1 MVRGTRG
8 TLIRSPQ
15 TRGALYIQKETTVKL
30 KSEIN
35 HHIKEAFAKAGI
47 EAEPISV
54 SEATKPEFG
63 DYQFNGAMAL
73 AKVLG
78 KNPRQIAMEIAEKI
92 DRSSVISRAEVAG
105 PGFINLWIDPVWMG
119 ERLQEMRADKRLS
132 VLSKEEGVRTVV
144 DYSSPNMAKQMHVG
158 HLRST
163 IIGDTL
169 ARLFSFLGDEVI
181 RQNHIGD
188 WGTQF
193 GMLIAYL
200 EASGED
206 AYSSLGDLEQFY
218 KDAKVRFDSDPAF
231 ADMAR
236 EYVVKLQGGDPH
248 CQTLW
253 QQFID
258 VSLGHCEEVYS
269 KLGVALGRKDVR
281 AESSYNTL
289 LPSVVEDLR
298 SRSVLQESDG
308 AQCVFMEGSDVPLI
322 IQKRDGGFLYATT
335 DLAAIRYRTEVLGA
349 KRISYVVDARQAGH
363 FRQVFDV
370 ARRAGFVGEDVW
382 LEHVSFGMMLDKSGR
397 PFKTRDGGTVKLID
411 LLEEAVTRA
420 KAMIEARG
428 TQEPGDIEAVAD
440 IVGIAAVK
448 YAELSVNRES
458 NYTFDWD
465 KMLSFEGNTSLYLQY
480 AYARIQS
487 IFRKHGEEIAGEI
500 LLADPLEE
508 RLGMLLLRFEDVL
521 CAAARESMPHY
532 ITSYLYELTTLFMK
546 FYEQNPIL
554 KEDISPELRESRL
567 QLADLTARTIKQGL
581 ELLGIQVL
589 DRL

>member
-1 MVRGTRG
+1 
-8 TLIRSPQ
+8 
-15 TRGALYIQKETTVKL
+15 VKL

-35 HHIKEAFAKAGI
+35 QHIKEAFVKAGI
-47 EAEPISV
+47 EAAPMSV
-54 SEATKPEFG
+54 TEAGKPEFG

-78 KNPRQIAMEIAEKI
+78 KNPRQIATEIMEKI
-92 DRSSVISRAEVAG
+92 DTGGMISRAEIAG
-105 PGFINLWIDPVWMG
+105 PGFINLWIDPSWMG
-119 ERLQEMRADKRLS
+119 EKLQEMLHDGRLS
-132 VLSKEEGVRTVV
+132 ILPKAQGVRTVV

-169 ARLFSFLGDEVI
+169 ARLFAFLGDEVI

-200 EASGED
+200 ETSGED

-218 KDAKVRFDSDPAF
+218 KDAKVKFDSDPAF

-236 EYVVKLQGGDPH
+236 EYVVKLQGGDAH
-248 CQTLW
+248 CRTLW

-258 VSLGHCEEVYS
+258 VSLGHCEEVYDT
-269 KLGVALGRKDVR
+269 LGITLTRKDVR
-281 AESSYNTL
+281 AESSYNEV
-289 LPSVVEDLR
+289 LPSVVEGLR
-298 SRSVLQESDG
+298 SGNILQESDG
-308 AQCVFMEGSDVPLI
+308 AQCVFLEESDVPLI

-335 DLAAIRYRTEVLGA
+335 DLAAIRYRAQVLGA

-363 FRQVFDV
+363 FRQVFDT

-411 LLEEAVTRA
+411 LLDEAVSRA
-420 KAMIEARG
+420 KAMIEDRG
-428 TQEPGDIEAVAD
+428 TQEAAEVEKVAR
-440 IVGIAAVK
+440 IVGIGAVK

-458 NYTFDWD
+458 NYIFDWD

-487 IFRKHGEEIAGEI
+487 IFRKHGEEITGNI
-500 LLADPLEE
+500 LLADPLEA
-508 RLGMLLLRFEDVL
+508 RLGMMLLRFEDGL
-521 CAAARESMPHY
+521 NAAARESMPHY
-532 ITSYLYELTTLFMK
+532 ITTYLYELTTLFMK

-554 KEDISPELRESRL
+554 KEGIPAELRESRL
-567 QLADLTARTIKQGL
+567 QLASLTARTIKQGL
-581 ELLGIQVL
+581 DLLGIQVL